1 MFKKSLVALLIIT
14 ALLSACSSSAKPI
27 ASPSQPEIAPNAPAI
42 DSSGGARQSGDSYS
56 GAGKGSNYSGS
67 PSVDRLVIRN
77 ATLTI
82 IVADPIKSMDGIGQM
97 ADGMGGFVVTSN
109 SYKVTIE
116 NGGQAPEATI
126 TVRVPA
132 AKLNDA
138 LAQIKQQVKNASTDV
153 LSENVSGQDVTKEYT
168 DLNSQLTNL
177 QDAEAQLR
185 EIMASATKTEDVL
198 NVFNQLTQIRG
209 QIEVIQGQIKY
220 YQDSAEMS
228 AINVTIKALASV
240 APLTIG
246 RWQPVGVARDAL
258 QTTLSGFKFL
268 ANAVIWLIL
277 FALPIGLVIFIPLR
291 LLWALLK
298 RLRKP
303 RTPRPTAPPAAPT
316 AAD

>member
-1 MFKKSLVALLIIT
+1 MES
-14 ALLSACSSSAKPI
+14 
-27 ASPSQPEIAPNAPAI
+27 
-42 DSSGGARQSGDSYS
+42 
-56 GAGKGSNYSGS
+56 
-67 PSVDRLVIRN
+67 
-77 ATLTI
+77 
-82 IVADPIKSMDGIGQM
+82 IGQM

-185 EIMASATKTEDVL
+185 EIMASATKTDDVL

-228 AINVTIKALASV
+228 AISVTIKALASV

-268 ANAVIWLIL
+268 ANAVIWLVL

-291 LLWALLK
+291 LLWALVK

-303 RTPRPTAPPAAPT
+303 RTPRPAAPPPAPT